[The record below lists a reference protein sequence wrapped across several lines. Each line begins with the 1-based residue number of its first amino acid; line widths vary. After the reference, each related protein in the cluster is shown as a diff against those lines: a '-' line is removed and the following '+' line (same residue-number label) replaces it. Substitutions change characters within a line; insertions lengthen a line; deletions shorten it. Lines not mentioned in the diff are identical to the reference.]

1 MSDLKLTGTYT
12 FNLVIDFQY
21 DAFFDWKY
29 TEDRNWMEISIS
41 YYLFDFL

>member
-21 DAFFDWKY
+21 DAFFD
-29 TEDRNWMEISIS
+29 
-41 YYLFDFL
+41 